1 VLFCVEINSARSLAC
16 EDKTDKYEVCC
27 HNFIFTFCLIV
38 RHNRNMLPFLLYIFP
53 VNHSRPALMGCSM
66 TTSKLGGGS
75 HVNDWLPST
84 PPSLHTKHLVFSCS
98 MLLSIISQVGL
109 PMFGDHLPHRH
120 TAVHLAPCRKEGCTV
135 MSVSCL

>member
-1 VLFCVEINSARSLAC
+1 MLFCVEINSARSLAC
-16 EDKTDKYEVCC
+16 EDKTDKYEVRC

-98 MLLSIISQVGL
+98 MLLEQSFHNINIA
-109 PMFGDHLPHRH
+109 RIAN
-120 TAVHLAPCRKEGCTV
+120 AVQCYNCKVKKIV
-135 MSVSCL
+135 MNPGYQLSVL